1 MPGEVVGETDSV
13 VKVDVVVIAVM
24 GVDVTESQPD
34 SNSTNKS
41 IRSPKIINNLF
52 IIYFLY

>member
-1 MPGEVVGETDSV
+1 MSGEVVGETDSG